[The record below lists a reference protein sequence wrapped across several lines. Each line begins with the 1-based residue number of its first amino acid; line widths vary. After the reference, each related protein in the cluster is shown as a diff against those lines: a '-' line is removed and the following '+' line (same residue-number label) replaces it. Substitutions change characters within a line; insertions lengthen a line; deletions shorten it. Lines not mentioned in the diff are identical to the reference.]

1 MQALPLRLAAYNS
14 VQAETSI
21 MRCAAVVLA
30 LALSADA
37 FAPAPTAR
45 TATAL
50 SAAGH
55 AVIVQNKGGGHGE
68 IGFHLAHALAAK
80 DLTVK
85 IVQDSAAKKEALP
98 FSKYGDLPSTVTV
111 EWVDTGDAAAVEAAC
126 GDKATHVFDNNSKK
140 PADAAPIIAAAKKS
154 DAFYS
159 FVSSAGMYT
168 AKGMLK
174 ETKKVKDPPTGQREV
189 EMQLEAELG
198 TRWTAFRPQYIYGPY
213 TNKRDYLD
221 WFLNRASRNLAMAV
235 PADAQQPVSVT
246 HCEDV
251 ASLISSVVGKEA
263 EAGGEIFNC
272 GANKLCSY
280 DDVCIAACQAFGQ
293 EALVTALPPDT
304 RTSFPFRPNAEG
316 FAVSARKVMTTLGW
330 AGAKHNVL
338 EDIAAGGFY
347 TRDFL
352 ALGLEKGDLDTSKD
366 GLELCQNLDQDYGA
380 RGVHL

>member
-1 MQALPLRLAAYNS
+1 
-14 VQAETSI
+14 
-21 MRCAAVVLA
+21 MRAAAVVVA
-30 LALSADA
+30 LALGAET

-50 SAAGH
+50 NAAGH

-68 IGFHLAHALAAK
+68 IGFHLAKNLADK
-80 DLTVK
+80 DLTVT

-98 FSKYGDLPSTVTV
+98 FSKYGELPSSVNV
-111 EWVDTGDAAAVEAAC
+111 EWVDTSDASAVEAAC

-140 PADAAPIIAAAKKS
+140 PGDAAPIISAAKKS

-159 FVSSAGMYT
+159 FVSSAGMYA

-174 ETKKVKDPPTGQREV
+174 EEKKVKDPPTGQREV
-189 EMQLEAELG
+189 EMALEKELPG
-198 TRWTAFRPQYIYGPY
+198 RWTAFRPQYIYGPY

-221 WFLNRASRNLAMAV
+221 WFLNRAARDLPMPV

-251 ASLISSVVGKEA
+251 ASLIGSVIGKEK

-272 GANKLCSY
+272 GTNKMCSY
-280 DDVCIAACQAFGQ
+280 DDVCIAAANALGK

-304 RTSFPFRPNAEG
+304 KSSFPFRPNAEG
-316 FAVSARKVMTTLGW
+316 FAVRVRKVMSTLGW
-330 AGAKHNVL
+330 EGAKHNVL
-338 EDIAAGGFY
+338 EDISKDGFY
-347 TRDFL
+347 TKDFL
-352 ALGLEKGDLDTSKD
+352 ALGLDKGDLDTSKD
-366 GLELCQNLDQDYGA
+366 GLELCQNLEQDYGT

>member
-1 MQALPLRLAAYNS
+1 
-14 VQAETSI
+14 

-30 LALSADA
+30 LALSTEA

-45 TATAL
+45 TTTAL

-68 IGFHLAHALAAK
+68 IGFHLAKALSEK

-98 FSKYGDLPSTVTV
+98 FSKYGDLPATVTV

-126 GDKATHVFDNNSKK
+126 GDAATHVFDNNSKK

-154 DAFYS
+154 DASYS

-189 EMQLEAELG
+189 EMQLETELG
-198 TRWTAFRPQYIYGPY
+198 TRWAAFRPQYIYGPY

-251 ASLISSVVGKEA
+251 ASLISSVVGKET

-280 DDVCIAACQAFGQ
+280 DDVCIAAGKAFGQ

-304 RTSFPFRPNAEG
+304 KTSFPFRPNAEG

-338 EDIAAGGFY
+338 EDIAKDGFY

-366 GLELCQNLDQDYGA
+366 GLELCQNLEQDYGA